1 MVTVSLQEKNGFYHA
16 VVNYKDDNG
25 KRKQKW
31 FSTKLKIRGKGICGH
46 DYYIVV
52 NPKFPNKLSPKE
64 KKLIKEFKSEEN
76 GN

>member
-1 MVTVSLQEKNGFYHA
+1 MLGEKII
-16 VVNYKDDNG
+16 VNIPDNTKMKLTIPECCKSG
-25 KRKQKW
+25 
-31 FSTKLKIRGKGICGH
+31 TKLKIRGKGICGH

-64 KKLIKEFKSEEN
+64 KKIIKELKSEEN